1 MIPNR
6 ETIDLIASF
15 EGDELTSYL
24 DKVASPPVWTISR
37 GLTTGAYPGLKVVA
51 GMQITQQQ
59 SDEMFLECLEYF
71 GTQIRPM
78 MTRAPTQSQ
87 FGAMLSLVWN
97 IGVGSFSRST
107 CLKRF
112 NAGDIEGAAEALQW
126 FNKAGGKVLR
136 GLVRRREA
144 EAKLMLSDIDDR
156 PIELVTARPD
166 AEKTASKSTTI
177 QATVA
182 TGVAGATGVGTAIG
196 SLDGDA
202 QMVVVIAACIAAIGL
217 VWIFRERL
225 KKLGGG
231 V

>member
-1 MIPNR
+1 MKPNI
-6 ETIDLIASF
+6 ETINLIKTF
-15 EGDELTSYL
+15 EGLRLEAYL
-24 DKVASPPVWTISR
+24 DPVGIVTIGYGYTNDAGFGPGVKLGDKWSKR
-37 GLTTGAYPGLKVVA
+37 LAEEMLALGLEK
-51 GMQITQQQ
+51 
-59 SDEMFLECLEYF
+59 F
-71 GTQIRPM
+71 GHTILPM

-87 FGAMLSLVWN
+87 FGAMLSLAWN